1 MNNKI
6 FPLAIASLLLAIAK
20 PALAINMQE
29 RGDLALNGTAQ
40 RNNAITL
47 PFKIAQE
54 DVINKL
60 TKQADIAFKK
70 KDFKSVIAIYTKVIT
85 LNPNLAIAYS
95 YRGAAYKYLKDY
107 PRALADNTKQIS
119 LTPSSA
125 LAYSNR
131 GYTYMS
137 LKDYTKAIADYDQAL
152 SIDPKLA
159 VAYKGR
165 GMAYFE
171 RGETQTAIE
180 NYTKAVA
187 IDPLDA
193 DIFIRRAIAYSKIGD
208 EKKARQDSL
217 TAEQINRK

>member
-1 MNNKI
+1 MKNQHI
-6 FPLAIASLLLAIAK
+6 FLGFASLLLAIAK
-20 PALAINMQE
+20 PALAMNMQE
-29 RGDLALNGTAQ
+29 HGDFALNGTAQ
-40 RNNAITL
+40 RNNAVTW

-54 DVINKL
+54 DVIDKL

-70 KDFKSVIAIYTKVIT
+70 KDFKGVIAIYTKVIS

-95 YRGAAYKYLKDY
+95 YRGAAYKYLNDY

-119 LTPSSA
+119 LTPDSA

-131 GYTYMS
+131 GYTYLS

-152 SIDPKLA
+152 SIDPKFA
-159 VAYKGR
+159 VAYRGR

-171 RGETQTAIE
+171 KGEIQTAIE
-180 NYTKAVA
+180 NYTKAVS

-193 DIFIRRAIAYSKIGD
+193 ETFVRRAIAYSKIGD
-208 EKKARQDSL
+208 KKKARQDSL
-217 TAEQINRK
+217 TAEQIKRK